1 MISGF
6 VSVAMT
12 DVAGHPTVG
21 SLRLQRPGTF
31 ARPGPPNERRA
42 MPTHSPVIDKIID
55 RARSA
60 DRQIVLPEGTDP
72 RVLTAARRITDEG
85 YARVLLLGPPA
96 KLRAAAE
103 SAGVDLSGIEY
114 LDHMTDEAR
123 PAYIDD
129 LHQRRKHKGLS
140 PADADKLLNRTVY
153 YGGMMVGQGRVDGM
167 VSGSICPTRDTVRAA
182 LFGVGLS
189 EGNRTLSSCSVMNTI
204 VPDIGV
210 HGALIFADTG
220 VLPEPNADQLADIA
234 LAAADACR
242 SLLDVEPYVA
252 MLSFSSK
259 GSGYSPSVQRV
270 IDATRLAK
278 QRRPEIHLDGELQ
291 VDSALIPE
299 IAQRKAK
306 NSPVAGRANTLVF
319 PDLACGNIGYKLV
332 ERLGRATALGPL
344 LTGLKRPVNDLS
356 RGCSV
361 DDIVLISAITAVQAE
376 QGSDALDYE
385 EARR

>member
-6 VSVAMT
+6 VSVATT
-12 DVAGHPTVG
+12 DVAGHPTVA
-21 SLRLQRPGTF
+21 SSPLQRPGVF
-31 ARPGPPNERRA
+31 GRPGPPNERRV
-42 MPTHSPVIDKIID
+42 MPTNSPVIAKIID

-60 DRQIVLPEGTDP
+60 DRQIVLPEATDP

-85 YARVLLLGPPA
+85 YARVLLIGQA
-96 KLRAAAE
+96 DKLRAAAD
-103 SAGVDLSGIEY
+103 SAGVALTGIEH
-114 LDHMTDEAR
+114 LDHLTDPAR
-123 PAYIDD
+123 GEYIDA

-140 PADADKLLNRTVY
+140 PADADKLLKRTVY
-153 YGGMMVGQGRVDGM
+153 YGGMMVGAGRVDGM
-167 VSGSICPTRDTVRAA
+167 VAGSICPTRDTVRAS

-204 VPDIGV
+204 VPEVGV
-210 HGALIFADTG
+210 HGSLIFADTG
-220 VLPEPNADQLADIA
+220 VMPEPNADQLADIA

-259 GSGYSPSVQRV
+259 GSGYSPLVQRV

-278 QRRPEIHLDGELQ
+278 QRRPDINLDGELQ
-291 VDSALIPE
+291 VDSALIPD
-299 IAQRKAK
+299 IARRKAK
-306 NSPVAGRANTLVF
+306 DSPVAGRANTLVF

-361 DDIVLISAITAVQAE
+361 EDIVLISAITSVQAE
-376 QGSDALDYE
+376 QGSAVDCE
-385 EARR
+385 EASR